1 MNLKQL
7 IEFFDSQELTEEPI
21 TLNQAT
27 IICNQKN
34 FVKSHINYLKANT
47 GNKAFEP
54 YYSRLIELYKILTN
68 GSK

>member
-27 IICNQKN
+27 IISNQK
-34 FVKSHINYLKANT
+34 KTLLKA
-47 GNKAFEP
+47 
-54 YYSRLIELYKILTN
+54 I
-68 GSK
+68 

>member
-7 IEFFDSQELTEEPI
+7 IEFFDSQELTDEPI

-27 IICNQKN
+27 IISNQKN

-47 GNKAFEP
+47 GNKRFSP
-54 YYSRLIELYKILTN
+54 YHNRLMQLYKIL
-68 GSK
+68 K